1 MRKTKIIATIGPATN
16 SREKIDQLISAGL
29 DVARINLS
37 HHASPTQLK
46 ETVQIIREQS
56 SKFEKSIAILF
67 DLGGPKI
74 RVGKIRGAI
83 SIQIKEGEE
92 YSLGGDQCDIPINM
106 ELSFADQI
114 QGGLIKI
121 DDGSISFDITKVEK
135 HDLQIRAK
143 NSGEIIAGKGIN
155 FPGVK
160 LNLPS
165 ITEKDFTDIQLAI
178 DLKADWLAM
187 SFVRSADDLNLIKNE
202 LNKRNVNIPV
212 IAKIEKPEAIEN
224 LNEIINAFDGIL
236 VARGDLGVEMPL
248 KELPILQKKIVNE
261 CLQNRKPV
269 IIATQMLDTM
279 IQNPTPTRAEVND
292 IANAIYDGA
301 DAVMLSG
308 ETAIGDYPVES
319 VQIMA
324 DIAQSVEKDF
334 DRQNFNRYILNE
346 SMHYKDGRGSICHA
360 AMTISNDLS
369 INTIVIMTESGV
381 TAMKMAQHRPKARI
395 FALCPNYKVCCKL
408 ALIWGVTPL
417 LVNPT
422 TSTDKMIIDSGEL
435 LKERKIIKKGDSF
448 IITAGVPVG
457 VTGSTNMLKIHKV

>member
-1 MRKTKIIATIGPATN
+1 MRKTKIIVTIGPATN
-16 SREKIDQLISAGL
+16 SRDKIDKLIHAGL

-37 HHASPTQLK
+37 HNASPGQLK
-46 ETVQIIREQS
+46 KTIQMIRLQG
-56 SKFEKSIAILF
+56 SKFGKSIAILF

-74 RVGKIRGAI
+74 RVGKISKTEA
-83 SIQIKEGEE
+83 IQIIKGQD
-92 YSLGGDQCDIPINM
+92 YTLGGNSCDIPINM
-106 ELSFADQI
+106 ELTFSDQSR
-114 QGGLIKI
+114 GGEIKI
-121 DDGSISFDITKVEK
+121 DDGSISFEIIKIEK
-135 HDLQIRAK
+135 KHLQIRAK
-143 NSGEIIAGKGIN
+143 NSGKIISGKGIN

-160 LNLPS
+160 LNLPA
-165 ITEKDFTDIQLAI
+165 ITEKDIIDIQLAI
-178 DLKADWLAM
+178 DLNADWLAM
-187 SFVRSADDLNLIKNE
+187 SFIRSADDFRLIKNE
-202 LNKRNVNIPV
+202 LEKRNVKIPV

-279 IQNPTPTRAEVND
+279 IHNPTPTRAEVND

-308 ETAIGDYPVES
+308 ETAVGEYPVES

-324 DIAQSVEKDF
+324 DIALSVEKDL

-346 SMHYKDGRGSICHA
+346 STPHIDSRGSICHA
-360 AMTISNDLS
+360 AMTISNDLL

-381 TAMKMAQHRPKARI
+381 TAMKMAQYRPKARI
-395 FALCPNYKVCCKL
+395 FALCPDATVCHQL
-408 ALIWGVTPL
+408 TLIWGVTPL
-417 LVNPT
+417 LVNPIK
-422 TSTDKMIIDSGEL
+422 STDKMIIDSGEL
-435 LKERKIIKKGDSF
+435 LKKRNLIKSGDSF

-457 VTGSTNMLKIHKV
+457 VTGNTNMLKIHKA